1 MFSCV
6 AGFVDAGETL
16 FECVQRE
23 AAEEVSVEII
33 PDLGIRYLNSQF
45 WPFPSGSLMMA
56 CMAFVSED
64 VVPQPCM
71 EEVEAAR

>member
-1 MFSCV
+1 
-6 AGFVDAGETL
+6 
-16 FECVQRE
+16 
-23 AAEEVSVEII
+23 
-33 PDLGIRYLNSQF
+33 
-45 WPFPSGSLMMA
+45 MMA